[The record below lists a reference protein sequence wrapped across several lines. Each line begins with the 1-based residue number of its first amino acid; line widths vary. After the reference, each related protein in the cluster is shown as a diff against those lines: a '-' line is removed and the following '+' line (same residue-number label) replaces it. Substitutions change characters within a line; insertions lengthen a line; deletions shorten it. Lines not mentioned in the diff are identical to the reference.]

1 MTPKKLPSG
10 NYRALVFIGI
20 VDGKRKYKSVTA
32 PTYSEC
38 KIKAA
43 AVLTN
48 RKQESADPTI
58 KKICEDYIA
67 SKEPV
72 LSPSTVRGYST
83 IMRAR
88 FHAVMERPASQVK
101 DWQKVISAESQNCS
115 AKTIKNAW
123 GFVSAA
129 LKDAG
134 ITVVLVSNN
143 HGDRIELF
151 NRTLG
156 LDAYADCKK
165 PGKKKLGEIMKT
177 VGATTDNSAFLGD
190 QIFTD
195 VLSARN
201 LGIKIALLVPPIKD
215 KLTLFFRFK
224 RWMEKPI
231 IRKYYKIHGGDGK

>member
-1 MTPKKLPSG
+1 MRTKMLSKLLP
-10 NYRALVFIGI
+10 YRIFDKFDDISPEYLSSLGVKFLFSD
-20 VDGKRKYKSVTA
+20 VDNTLA
-32 PTYSEC
+32 PYEVPEPDDRIRSW
-38 KIKAA
+38 
-43 AVLTN
+43 LD
-48 RKQESADPTI
+48 SL
-58 KKICEDYIA
+58 
-67 SKEPV
+67 KE
-72 LSPSTVRGYST
+72 
-83 IMRAR
+83 
-88 FHAVMERPASQVK
+88 
-101 DWQKVISAESQNCS
+101 
-115 AKTIKNAW
+115 
-123 GFVSAA
+123 
-129 LKDAG
+129 AG

-165 PGKKKLGEIMKT
+165 PGKKRLGEIMKS
-177 VGATTDNSAFLGD
+177 VGATAEDSAFLGD

-231 IRKYYKIHGGDGK
+231 IRKYYKIHGGEEK

>member
-1 MTPKKLPSG
+1 MRTKMLSKLLPYKIFDKFDDITPEYLSSLG
-10 NYRALVFIGI
+10 VRFLFSD
-20 VDGKRKYKSVTA
+20 VDNTLA
-32 PTYSEC
+32 PYE
-38 KIKAA
+38 
-43 AVLTN
+43 V
-48 RKQESADPTI
+48 P
-58 KKICEDYIA
+58 
-67 SKEPV
+67 EPD
-72 LSPSTVRGYST
+72 
-83 IMRAR
+83 
-88 FHAVMERPASQVK
+88 ERIRTWLDS
-101 DWQKVISAESQNCS
+101 
-115 AKTIKNAW
+115 
-123 GFVSAA
+123 

-165 PGKKKLGEIMKT
+165 PGKKRLGAIMKSH
-177 VGATTDNSAFLGD
+177 GALAENSAFLGD

-224 RWMEKPI
+224 RLMEKPI
-231 IRKYYKIHGGDGK
+231 LRRYRKLHKEETR